1 MQTPDTRDGTPPEH
15 PRNYGG
21 GSPGQ
26 RRRGVDNSGD
36 NGRGEAGARAGN
48 RRQYSKGRTDEGKY
62 RQGHAEQ
69 DSTDRGGVDVE
80 DRERGAQPNMG
91 KATSQRQANYR
102 DVKSGGAECESESRT
117 GGQRHCGD
125 GGYNNSGGRRK
136 RNGVGARGDKAAQY
150 TERIRR
156 QPNRDSRERTEGN
169 GRNKRK
175 NKQTPSRLGNN
186 AQPGGMPKAEGFKR
200 RMG

>member
-1 MQTPDTRDGTPPEH
+1 M
-15 PRNYGG
+15 
-21 GSPGQ
+21 
-26 RRRGVDNSGD
+26 DNSGD
-36 NGRGEAGARAGN
+36 NGRGEARACAGN

-69 DSTDRGGVDVE
+69 DSTDRRGVDVE
-80 DRERGAQPNMG
+80 ERERGTQTNMG
-91 KATSQRQANYR
+91 KATAQRQTNHRY
-102 DVKSGGAECESESRT
+102 VKPGGAECKSESRT

-136 RNGVGARGDKAAQY
+136 CNGVDARGDKAAQY